1 MNLINVFTLPVSAS
15 VAASVVSKT
24 RSGRVIK
31 TTPKAPPK
39 GKATRGRGKARGA
52 AALRAALANTMS
64 LQQALSLAEG
74 FNVSPTVATSS
85 PILIDSGP
93 SSPAETNQNVIAT
106 VDMTGKFRKIMLE
119 TFLNFVFHRWSISSG
134 NPHSNVSK
142 EVSYCG
148 KIFEF
153 NHTRK
158 NTSPTFQINLDDGE
172 SSDDLDDSYD
182 PDVIR
187 VKVKFKGEIQVH
199 KLRSHQKFAEVMKK
213 ISTKHN
219 CKIEKVFLDLNG
231 KIVHRDDTPH
241 SINYKI
247 TQFLSKF

>member
-1 MNLINVFTLPVSAS
+1 MDN
-15 VAASVVSKT
+15 
-24 RSGRVIK
+24 
-31 TTPKAPPK
+31 
-39 GKATRGRGKARGA
+39 
-52 AALRAALANTMS
+52 
-64 LQQALSLAEG
+64 
-74 FNVSPTVATSS
+74 
-85 PILIDSGP
+85 
-93 SSPAETNQNVIAT
+93 
-106 VDMTGKFRKIMLE
+106 
-119 TFLNFVFHRWSISSG
+119 
-134 NPHSNVSK
+134 
-142 EVSYCG
+142 
-148 KIFEF
+148 
-153 NHTRK
+153 
-158 NTSPTFQINLDDGE
+158 GE

-247 TQFLSKF
+247 TQFLSARIMNNMTTLENPATAKNMIEVKFQSDQWRKPIVLKISKVECFETALEKLCEEMNLSSDKVKLSFDGDLIDLSSTPEDEGIEGGECIDCKLL